1 MEDLLKKIGEME
13 VEKDKR
19 KLIIQDMGKLHKSLM
34 KCKTG

>member
-1 MEDLLKKIGEME
+1 ME

-34 KCKTG
+34 KCKKALNQ